1 MLIPKPLLHSV
12 PPYYVHYINLI
23 PETDL
28 ITAFNNSTANT
39 LTLINSIN
47 STKEN
52 FAYAPNKW
60 TVKQVFNHI
69 IDTERILAYRAFRFS
84 RKDATA
90 LAPFNEN
97 EYATNDN
104 TNTKTL
110 ANLVAEYTAIRVATL
125 SLYSHISAGMLSFE
139 GSANN
144 ITVTTQSI
152 GWFIIGHNAHHC
164 NVLQERYLA

>member
-1 MLIPKPLLHSV
+1 MLITKPALNSV

-39 LTLINSIN
+39 LALINSIH

-84 RKDATA
+84 HKDASP
-90 LAPFNEN
+90 LASFNEN

-104 TNTKTL
+104 THTKTL
-110 ANLVAEYTAIRVATL
+110 ANLVAEYTAIRAATL
-125 SLYSHISAGMLSFE
+125 SLYSHISTDMLSFE
-139 GSANN
+139 GTANN
-144 ITVTTQSI
+144 VAVTAQSI
-152 GWFIIGHNAHHC
+152 GWFIIGHNTHHC
-164 NVLQERYLA
+164 NILQERYLV

>member
-1 MLIPKPLLHSV
+1 MLIPKPALHSV

-39 LTLINSIN
+39 LALISSIH

-52 FAYAPNKW
+52 HAYSPNKW
-60 TVKQVFNHI
+60 TIKQVFNHI

-97 EYATNDN
+97 DYATNDN
-104 TNTKTL
+104 SNTKTL
-110 ANLVAEYTAIRVATL
+110 ANLITEYTTVRASTH
-125 SLYSHISAGMLSFE
+125 SLYSHITTDMLNFE
-139 GSANN
+139 GNANN
-144 ITVTTQSI
+144 LTVTAQSI
-152 GWFIIGHNAHHC
+152 GWFIIGHNTHHC
-164 NVLQERYLA
+164 NVLQERYLV